1 MKYLDQ
7 INSPADLKQLT
18 IPQLKELAKEVRD
31 LILHTVCKTGG
42 HLASSLGVVELTIA
56 MHYVF
61 DSPKDKMVWD
71 VSHQT
76 YAHKILTG
84 RKDRF
89 GTLRQYG
96 GISGF
101 TKINESEHDV
111 FGAGHS
117 STSISAALGFAV
129 ARDLKKERHEV
140 IAVIGDGA
148 LTGGLAYE
156 GLNNVGNLNTDIT
169 VILNDNKMSIS
180 DNVGAI
186 SDHLKKLSMVK
197 IEGKERGDLGTI
209 FGNLNFYYIPKID
222 GHNLEV
228 LIDHLRAAKDLHGPL
243 LMHVMTHKGE
253 GYKIAECN
261 AQKYHG
267 ISAFDLESGGVLKK
281 GDGHPQ
287 YNSIFGETLTDL
299 ARKDDK
305 IIGIT
310 AAMMAGTGMEKFAA
324 EFPHRFFDVGIA
336 EQHALTFSA
345 GLAKEGMK
353 PFAAIYST
361 FIQRAY
367 DQIIHDIAL
376 QKLPVKIMLDR
387 AGLVGEDGP
396 THHGAFDLSFLRVI
410 PNLVITAP
418 KDEDEFKALMKLAA
432 DYDDGPFVIRYP
444 RGASP
449 DLKINSDCNIRI
461 GKNEILRK
469 GDDIMIIAIGTMVEH
484 ALKAAEQL
492 EKDNISATVINSRF
506 LKPMDEEII
515 LNNLPAGGNKK
526 ILTVEENS
534 EKGGLGCAVM
544 ELFEKRSLSNQ
555 VQIKIM
561 GIPDKFIEHGK
572 TAILLEKI
580 GLNSDGIYEEVKEM
594 VK

>member
-1 MKYLDQ
+1 MNYLDQ

-18 IPQLKELAKEVRD
+18 IPQLKDLAEEIRD
-31 LILHTVCKTGG
+31 LILHTVSKTGG

-61 DSPKDKMVWD
+61 DSPKDKIIWD

-89 GTLRQYG
+89 STLRQYG

-101 TKINESEHDV
+101 TKIAESEHDV

-117 STSISAALGFAV
+117 STSVSAALGFAV
-129 ARDLKKERHEV
+129 ARDLKKEKHEV

-156 GLNNVGNLNTDIT
+156 GLNNIGNVGTDIT

-180 DNVGAI
+180 NNVGAI
-186 SDHLKKLSMVK
+186 SDHLKKLSMIK

-209 FGNLNFYYIPKID
+209 FENLNFYYIPPID
-222 GHNLEV
+222 GHNLET
-228 LIDHLRAAKDLHGPL
+228 LIEHLKVAKDLHGPL
-243 LMHVMTHKGE
+243 LMHIMTTKGE
-253 GYKIAECN
+253 GYKIAESN

-267 ISAFDLESGGVLKK
+267 ISAFDLESGGVLKD
-281 GDGHPQ
+281 GDTHPK
-287 YNSIFGETLTDL
+287 YSKIFGETLIEL
-299 ARKDDK
+299 AKKDDK

-324 EFPHRFFDVGIA
+324 EFPDRFFDVGIA
-336 EQHALTFSA
+336 EQHALTFAA

-361 FIQRAY
+361 FVQRAY

-396 THHGAFDLSFLRVI
+396 THHGVFDLSFLRVI

-418 KDEDEFKALMKLAA
+418 KDEAEFKSLMKLAA
-432 DYDDGPFVIRYP
+432 DYDEGPFVIRYP
-444 RGASP
+444 RGSAP
-449 DLKINSDCNIRI
+449 DLNITENDNIKI

-469 GDDIMIIAIGTMVEH
+469 GDDIMIIAIGRMVEQ
-484 ALKAAEQL
+484 ALKATEQL
-492 EKDNISATVINSRF
+492 EKDNISATVINCRF
-506 LKPMDEEII
+506 LKPLDEKII
-515 LNNLPAGGNKK
+515 LNNLPKGENKK
-526 ILTVEENS
+526 ILTIEENA
-534 EKGGLGCAVM
+534 EKGGLGSAVL
-544 ELFEKRSLSNQ
+544 ELLERHSLNNKT
-555 VQIKIM
+555 QIKIM
-561 GIPDKFIEHGK
+561 GIPDRFIEHGK
-572 TAILLEKI
+572 TKILLENI
-580 GLNSDGIYEEVKEM
+580 GLTSEGIYKEVKKM
-594 VK
+594 IF